1 MNRRGV
7 SGKILSTLP
16 VFLSIMFFT
25 GIFLALVGYAVAI
38 EKPKIP
44 NFIEGIETENVLA
57 KEITVKIN
65 ENAKKILIF
74 DALVEYWNGDLNIIE
89 IRQSLEKMIENE
101 GKEGYC
107 LAIAQ
112 GKQKNPAG
120 QTGEAAHDDFLIKFK
135 DGEISSGNI
144 GYNPLELSRYEKNK
158 LLREISF
165 KKLND
170 KEIIYVQYYYGK
182 CLEVNK

>member
-7 SGKILSTLP
+7 LAKILSTLP
-16 VFLSIMFFT
+16 VFLLIIFFT
-25 GIFLALVGYAVAI
+25 GIFLALVGYVVAI

-44 NFIEGIETENVLA
+44 EFIEGIEIENVLA

-74 DALVEYWNGDLNIIE
+74 DALIKYWNGDLDILE
-89 IRQSLEKMIENE
+89 IKQALEKMIENE

-107 LAIAQ
+107 LAMAQ
-112 GKQKNPAG
+112 GEQQGPAG
-120 QTGEAAHDDFLIKFK
+120 QTGGAAHDDFLIKFRN
-135 DGEISSGNI
+135 GEISSGNI
-144 GYNPLELSRYEKNK
+144 GYNPLGLARYEKNG

-170 KEIIYVQYYYGK
+170 KKIIYVQYHYGK
-182 CLEVNK
+182 CLEEGK